1 MVVATPGDQ
10 VVVDG
15 VVVGTDPLG
24 IDESLLT
31 GEADVLTK
39 VPGDTVLSG
48 SVVATG
54 RGYYEATAV
63 GEHSYAHQLT
73 ATVRAFAPSRTP
85 LQRQV
90 DLVVTLVVALMSFA
104 ILFQALLESFALTRI
119 VQVSAVLSGQIP
131 YGLFFIVALAYATGA
146 ATLAKRGALVQQ
158 TNAVE
163 SLANVDTVCLDKT
176 GTLTANRL
184 EVAEVVA
191 FSGWRRSPRTRPST
205 TRYAASS
212 APSPGRPRTPTRR
225 RPRWPPDCPARR

>member
-1 MVVATPGDQ
+1 MATITQWVEGARPRTLAAAIAPVLVGAGAAGLGHRVAPL
-10 VVVDG
+10 VLILSLIHIW
-15 VVVGTDPLG
+15 TDPLG

-63 GEHSYAHQLT
+63 GEHSYAHRLT

-90 DLVVTLVVALMSFA
+90 DLVVRAVTLVVALMSFA

-131 YGLFFIVALAYATGA
+131 Y
-146 ATLAKRGALVQQ
+146 
-158 TNAVE
+158 
-163 SLANVDTVCLDKT
+163 CLLYT
-176 GTLTANRL
+176 SRC
-184 EVAEVVA
+184 V
-191 FSGWRRSPRTRPST
+191 
-205 TRYAASS
+205 
-212 APSPGRPRTPTRR
+212 
-225 RPRWPPDCPARR
+225 